1 MNHEKNINLLK
12 QNFIDCGDFVI
23 KKIPVGAKKNIFFC
37 VAYIDM
43 LVDRE
48 LIDTQI
54 ITRLT
59 RSFFLFS
66 GKNIF
71 GEMKNFGITTAD
83 FKEEKEIKKI
93 KLEILSG
100 NTVLLFDGFDTAII
114 I

>member
-1 MNHEKNINLLK
+1 MNLEKNINLLK

-23 KKIPVGAKKNIFFC
+23 KKILVGGGKNIFFC

-66 GKNIF
+66 GNNIF
-71 GEMKNFGITTAD
+71 GEMKNNGFTG
-83 FKEEKEIKKI
+83 KQ
-93 KLEILSG
+93 
-100 NTVLLFDGFDTAII
+100 LFFCTFRFLNSNISKQRH
-114 I
+114 